1 MSTTKNQKPKK
12 SEKTANPKPR
22 AVAACKPLVFTCS
35 GAADVGEMTDRVARQ
50 LTRDGSA
57 EMFCLAGIGGRVEWI
72 MEVTGEEEE
81 ILVLDG
87 CAQSCARQ
95 TLEQAGFKVK
105 HHVRM
110 SDLGLKKRQ
119 TPVTKG
125 SVRRVADQVQDI
137 FSGKTAAPKQSPK
150 KQRKR
155 DQ

>member
-1 MSTTKNQKPKK
+1 MKKPKNQKTKK
-12 SEKTANPKPR
+12 HKKTASPKPR
-22 AVAACKPLVFTCS
+22 TIVAASKPLVFTCS

-50 LTRDGSA
+50 LTRDGAA

-72 MEVTGEEEE
+72 MEVTGEADE

-119 TPVTKG
+119 APVTNAT
-125 SVRRVADQVQDI
+125 VRKVADQVSRVV
-137 FSGKTAAPKQSPK
+137 SGKPISPVRQKRKAAQK
-150 KQRKR
+150 
-155 DQ
+155 